1 MAHPKKII
9 GSPAGL
15 PVIVSPVNDL
25 LGLAICEGIEDALSV
40 YAATGLGAWAAGGAT
55 FLPKLADA
63 VPSYVECVT
72 VFAHGDA
79 AGQAGEGALARS
91 LSNKGVAVSVTGD
104 ADGR

>member
-40 YAATGLGAWAAGGAT
+40 YAATGLGAWAAGGA
-55 FLPKLADA
+55 
-63 VPSYVECVT
+63 
-72 VFAHGDA
+72 
-79 AGQAGEGALARS
+79 GALARS